1 MTLILMPSEL
11 QVHILTYLRAL
22 DLSAVQ
28 QTCTYYN
35 NSDLVDAVVTHMMY
49 HVYTPEL
56 TQGVNAS
63 GRYTLGNLRNMELTV
78 IARLLSSPEPKTGF
92 YVSKSW
98 IKKTLLWLDMVNSAS
113 PRKKLTKK
121 QFRQRQRQ
129 LSDIN
134 PPWPNVNSDL
144 LCTHQNLQRCGVKS
158 ARSRRR
164 LMDKQAWKILKKLY
178 PDSTQLESVQG
189 ECLHCLVETETQKR
203 IEHDALEEAKLER
216 KKPLDN
222 FHVRRLYTRTRG
234 VPTHCVKSD
243 DTEGRRN
250 AFPLTE
256 GKYHIIPRAWCHQW
270 RRYIKTGEGGMPPP
284 PEASVL
290 LCDAHSLALLPPHL
304 EAYLDGQ
311 TSHLLATTTRGVDV
325 LSPRH
330 AAPGI
335 PPVGVR
341 PNMDAATVNALMVA
355 GISPAELATQQMAM
369 LQLEQQQQRLIQVP
383 LTPTRSQEA
392 NPNDLLDRENHI
404 VVELV
409 TDNEWIALQETG
421 CWPRQ
426 HSNFFVSITVT
437 ETGKCTLSTVLCQN
451 CDTSGSASLSCFSVK
466 NRARGWVAKST
477 EKPRAPALE
486 F

>member
-1 MTLILMPSEL
+1 
-11 QVHILTYLRAL
+11 
-22 DLSAVQ
+22 
-28 QTCTYYN
+28 
-35 NSDLVDAVVTHMMY
+35 MMY
-49 HVYTPEL
+49 HVYTPEYSK
-56 TQGVNAS
+56 GVNAS
-63 GRYTLGNLRNMELTV
+63 GTYTLGDLRNMELTV
-78 IARLLSSPEPKTGF
+78 VARLLSSPEPKTGF

-98 IKKTLLWLDMVNSAS
+98 IKKTLLWLDKVNSA
-113 PRKKLTKK
+113 PPKKLTKK
-121 QFRQRQRQ
+121 QVRQRQRR
-129 LSDIN
+129 LSDII
-134 PPWPNVNSDL
+134 PPWPNANSDI

-189 ECLHCLVETETQKR
+189 ECLQCLVETETQKR
-203 IEHDALEEAKLER
+203 SEQDTLEQAKLER

-243 DTEGRRN
+243 TEDRTN
-250 AFPLTE
+250 TFPLVE
-256 GKYHIIPRAWCHQW
+256 GTYHIIPRAWCHQW
-270 RRYIKTGEGGMPPP
+270 RRYIKTGEGVVPPP
-284 PEASVL
+284 PNGSVL
-290 LCDAHSLALLPPHL
+290 LCEAHQLALLPPHL

-311 TSHLLATTTRGVDV
+311 TSQLLATSRGADV

-335 PPVGVR
+335 GPPVGVR

-369 LQLEQQQQRLIQVP
+369 LQLEQQQQRQIQAP
-383 LTPTRSQEA
+383 LTPIRAQETDQ
-392 NPNDLLDRENHI
+392 NELLDRENHT

-409 TDNEWIALQETG
+409 TDDEWIALQETG
-421 CWPRQ
+421 CWPCQR
-426 HSNFFVSITVT
+426 SNFFVSITVD
-437 ETGKCTLSTVLCQN
+437 ESGKCTLSTVPCQN
-451 CDTSGSASLSCFSVK
+451 CDTSGSASSSCFSVK